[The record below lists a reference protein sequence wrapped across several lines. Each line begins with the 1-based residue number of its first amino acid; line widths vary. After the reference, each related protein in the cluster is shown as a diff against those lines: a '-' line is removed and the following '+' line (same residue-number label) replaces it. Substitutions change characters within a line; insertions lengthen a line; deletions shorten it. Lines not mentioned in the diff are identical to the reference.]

1 MASEFSKKEQE
12 MIAIHWIR
20 ELKFPDFIEMI
31 KDELKWEKSFSE
43 SQELLEI
50 LAHQAL
56 KEIVEKK
63 A

>member
-1 MASEFSKKEQE
+1 

-56 KEIVEKK
+56 KEI
-63 A
+63 